1 VTLAL
6 ALLLVALLLLLLAE
20 AVAVVVVTA
29 MVQKLF
35 ELSINN
41 QRADKH
47 RSRHSEP
54 ASTRQSVYADPTSLM
69 TTHVPSTAPH
79 EIPAHAARTFANS
92 YRHKTKRNQE
102 RKTNPIEISVAV
114 RCRE

>member
-1 VTLAL
+1 MTLAL
-6 ALLLVALLLLLLAE
+6 ALLLVALLLLLAE

-29 MVQKLF
+29 RVQKLF

-41 QRADKH
+41 QRGRQA

-54 ASTRQSVYADPTSLM
+54 ASTRQSVYSDPTSLM

-92 YRHKTKRNQE
+92 YRHKTKRTQE
-102 RKTNPIEISVAV
+102 RKTKPIEISVAV